1 MCCLLTWISDP
12 QERNECSFIF
22 LFFYS
27 LVVSDIT
34 YNTKDI
40 QKNVNFYKY
49 KVQIEEG
56 PHRKIQREGRVCINN
71 ID

>member
-1 MCCLLTWISDP
+1 MSFVAQFYSCLSNLIWILKII
-12 QERNECSFIF
+12 ERNECSFIF

-49 KVQIEEG
+49 KVSSILENE
-56 PHRKIQREGRVCINN
+56 VLAL
-71 ID
+71 